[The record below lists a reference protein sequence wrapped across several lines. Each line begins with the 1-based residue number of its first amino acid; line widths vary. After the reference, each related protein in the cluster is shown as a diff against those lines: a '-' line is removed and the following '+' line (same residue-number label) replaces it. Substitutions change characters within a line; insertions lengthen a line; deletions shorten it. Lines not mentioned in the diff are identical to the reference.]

1 MAERI
6 LGVWVALSLI
16 MPLSAHGGPALD
28 TLQKRVNSVIEIL
41 RDSSLKGE
49 AAKETKK
56 KKIQAVTSEMFDF
69 EELSRRTLAKN
80 WNKLSPSQQNEFVQL
95 YRELLENAY
104 MDRILSYSNEKVLYV
119 EEKMPEKGKAE
130 VKTRMTSQTGE
141 IPIDYW
147 LIQMAGAWK
156 VYDVVIERVSL
167 TKNYRAQFRES
178 LLKKSPAEM
187 LQSLRKKV
195 GKE

>member
-1 MAERI
+1 MKKQTMETTVGIFVVAGLLCIGYMTVR
-6 LGVWVALSLI
+6 LGDVSFLGDPYSSFFARFGSVSGL
-16 MPLSAHGGPALD
+16 
-28 TLQKRVNSVIEIL
+28 RVGSPVEI
-41 RDSSLKGE
+41 
-49 AAKETKK
+49 
-56 KKIQAVTSEMFDF
+56 FDF
-69 EELSRRTLAKN
+69 EELSRRTLVKN
-80 WNKLSPSQQNEFVQL
+80 WEKLSPSQQNEFVQL

-147 LIQMAGAWK
+147 LIQKAGAWK
-156 VYDVVIERVSL
+156 VYDVVIEGVSL